1 MKKIYYLMMLLFVVD
16 SSTAQ
21 TNSEEAPMYVHP
33 AFSNGFVNAA
43 SPNVWSMIK
52 YGDADVDL
60 FTGTLGLS
68 IPIYTYEDSDFTI
81 PVSIG
86 YSSSG
91 YFGLRLVSELRR
103 VHYQRDQRDCRQ
115 YSSGDVQ

>member
-1 MKKIYYLMMLLFVVD
+1 MMLLFVVD

-81 PVSIG
+81 TV
-86 YSSSG
+86 
-91 YFGLRLVSELRR
+91 
-103 VHYQRDQRDCRQ
+103 
-115 YSSGDVQ
+115 